1 VTSTGPGSSG
11 GPASPAKPG
20 QDALTAATAPTSL
33 SAEDVQDILRL
44 LDTLPF
50 DELTLETSRFTLRL
64 QRAADGGWAQETTV
78 AARPAPAG
86 TTPTTGP
93 GPPGPAPPTG
103 LAPPTGP
110 APPTRSAPP
119 TAAPPPTKPAPPAAA
134 AAATGPAGQPAGEAA
149 SQPAGAAAR
158 GTGTGAGPRRDVREV
173 RAPLLGTFYR
183 APQPGAPPYVEIGSQ
198 VAGDTVVAIIE
209 TMKLMNPVYA
219 GTVGTVS
226 EICLDD
232 GQFAEQDAVLMRVSA
247 RAG

>member
-1 VTSTGPGSSG
+1 MTSTGPGSSG

-20 QDALTAATAPTSL
+20 QDALTAPTSL

-50 DELTLETSRFTLRL
+50 DELTLETGRFTLRL

-78 AARPAPAG
+78 AARPAPAE
-86 TTPTTGP
+86 P
-93 GPPGPAPPTG
+93 
-103 LAPPTGP
+103 APPTGP
-110 APPTRSAPP
+110 APQTGPAPP
-119 TAAPPPTKPAPPAAA
+119 TGTGPAAAPPPPTQPAPLAAA
-134 AAATGPAGQPAGEAA
+134 ATATGPAGQPA

-158 GTGTGAGPRRDVREV
+158 GTGTEAGPGRDVREV

-198 VAGDTVVAIIE
+198 VAADTVVAIIE

-219 GTVGTVS
+219 GTAGTVS

>member
-1 VTSTGPGSSG
+1 MTSTGPGSSG

-20 QDALTAATAPTSL
+20 QDALTAPTSL

-50 DELTLETSRFTLRL
+50 DELTLETGRFTLRL

-78 AARPAPAG
+78 AARPAPAE
-86 TTPTTGP
+86 
-93 GPPGPAPPTG
+93 PAS
-103 LAPPTGP
+103 PTGP
-110 APPTRSAPP
+110 APPTGTGPA
-119 TAAPPPTKPAPPAAA
+119 AAPPPPTQPAPSAAA
-134 AAATGPAGQPAGEAA
+134 ATATGPAGQPA

-158 GTGTGAGPRRDVREV
+158 GTGTEAGPGRDVREV

-198 VAGDTVVAIIE
+198 VAADTVVAIIE

-219 GTVGTVS
+219 GTAGTVS

>member
-11 GPASPAKPG
+11 APASPAKPG
-20 QDALTAATAPTSL
+20 QDALTAPTSL

-78 AARPAPAG
+78 AARPAPAE
-86 TTPTTGP
+86 
-93 GPPGPAPPTG
+93 PAPPTG
-103 LAPPTGP
+103 PASQTGP
-110 APPTRSAPP
+110 APPTRTAPP
-119 TAAPPPTKPAPPAAA
+119 TGTGPAAAPPPPTQPAPPAAA
-134 AAATGPAGQPAGEAA
+134 ATATDPAGSPV

-158 GTGTGAGPRRDVREV
+158 GTGTEAGPGRDVREV

-198 VAGDTVVAIIE
+198 VAADTVVAIIE

-232 GQFAEQDAVLMRVSA
+232 GQFAEQDAILMRVSA

>member
-11 GPASPAKPG
+11 APASPAKPG
-20 QDALTAATAPTSL
+20 QDALTAPTSL

-78 AARPAPAG
+78 AARPAPAE
-86 TTPTTGP
+86 P
-93 GPPGPAPPTG
+93 
-103 LAPPTGP
+103 APPTGP
-110 APPTRSAPP
+110 ASPTGPAP
-119 TAAPPPTKPAPPAAA
+119 TAAPPPPTQPAPPAAA
-134 AAATGPAGQPAGEAA
+134 AMATGPAG
-149 SQPAGAAAR
+149 QPAGAAAR
-158 GTGTGAGPRRDVREV
+158 GTGTEAGPGRDVREV

-198 VAGDTVVAIIE
+198 VAADTVVAIIE

-232 GQFAEQDAVLMRVSA
+232 GQFAEQDAILMRVSA

>member
-1 VTSTGPGSSG
+1 MTSTGPGSSG

-20 QDALTAATAPTSL
+20 QDALTTPTSL

-64 QRAADGGWAQETTV
+64 QRAADGGWAQETNV
-78 AARPAPAG
+78 AARPSPAG
-86 TTPTTGP
+86 T
-93 GPPGPAPPTG
+93 
-103 LAPPTGP
+103 APPTGP
-110 APPTRSAPP
+110 APPGPAPP
-119 TAAPPPTKPAPPAAA
+119 GPAPATAPPPPTEPAPPAAA
-134 AAATGPAGQPAGEAA
+134 PAAGTEAETG
-149 SQPAGAAAR
+149 
-158 GTGTGAGPRRDVREV
+158 RDAREV

-198 VAGDTVVAIIE
+198 VAADTVVAIIE

-219 GTVGTVS
+219 GTAGTVS

>member
-1 VTSTGPGSSG
+1 MTSTGPGSSG
-11 GPASPAKPG
+11 APAGPAKPG
-20 QDALTAATAPTSL
+20 QDALTAPTSL

-50 DELTLETSRFTLRL
+50 DELTLETSRFTLRV

-78 AARPAPAG
+78 AARPAPAES
-86 TTPTTGP
+86 
-93 GPPGPAPPTG
+93 APPTG
-103 LAPPTGP
+103 TAPQTGP
-110 APPTRSAPP
+110 ALPTGTAPA
-119 TAAPPPTKPAPPAAA
+119 AAPPPPTQPAPPAAA
-134 AAATGPAGQPAGEAA
+134 ATATDPAGQPA

-158 GTGTGAGPRRDVREV
+158 GTGTEAGPGRDVREV

>member
-20 QDALTAATAPTSL
+20 QDALTAPTSL

-50 DELTLETSRFTLRL
+50 DELTLETGRFTLRL

-78 AARPAPAG
+78 AARPAPAE
-86 TTPTTGP
+86 
-93 GPPGPAPPTG
+93 PAS
-103 LAPPTGP
+103 PTGP
-110 APPTRSAPP
+110 APPTGTGPA
-119 TAAPPPTKPAPPAAA
+119 AAPPPPTQPAPSAAA
-134 AAATGPAGQPAGEAA
+134 ATATGPAGQPA

-158 GTGTGAGPRRDVREV
+158 GTGTEAGPGRDVREV

-198 VAGDTVVAIIE
+198 VAADTVVAIIE

-219 GTVGTVS
+219 GTAGTVS